1 MHITRA
7 LARNGHFSRTTWV
20 SRYQKGKPVWP
31 EMIEFLGT
39 AGPYANLAPVIFY
52 RLGALP
58 DTQPTV
64 SKQYLK

>member
-7 LARNGHFSRTTWV
+7 LARNGRFSRTTWV

-39 AGPYANLAPVIFY
+39 AGP
-52 RLGALP
+52 
-58 DTQPTV
+58 
-64 SKQYLK
+64 